1 MSKTLLRHILTKNIF
16 DIIVDFLIF
25 ILFHF
30 MKIHRVY
37 QMVLFKDVMMEKKN
51 EIITVAWGIILYIYF
66 IQWNLSKPNPE

>member
-1 MSKTLLRHILTKNIF
+1 LTKNIF

-51 EIITVAWGIILYIYF
+51 EIITVA
-66 IQWNLSKPNPE
+66 